1 MNARASV
8 SASGWGASA
17 SASIASENSV
27 KYQSNQ
33 VKIVAYRDLTYG
45 IDGLVTGDYP
55 PFSDQARDMLCSN
68 PDAFTAE
75 YGTHFIKGK
84 LTGASIDMMMTVTT
98 TNSNS
103 ANKFSASLSAKGSYG
118 GVSGKAS
125 ASIEGAV
132 KKSKEVKDTQ
142 VTVTVRGGDRG
153 VDVVKN
159 MEMDQ
164 AISSILNFGKVS
176 S

>member
-1 MNARASV
+1 MRIISSATSNEAYLNARASV

-27 KYQSNQ
+27 SYQSNQ

-45 IDGLVTGDYP
+45 IDGMVTGEFPAFRD
-55 PFSDQARDMLCSN
+55 DAKDMLCQN
-68 PDAFTAE
+68 PEAFTAN

-84 LTGASIDMMMTVTT
+84 LTGASIDMQMTVTT
-98 TNSNS
+98 TSSKS

-118 GVSGKAS
+118 GVSGEAS
-125 ASIEGAV
+125 AGIEGAV
-132 KKSKEVKDTQ
+132 KKSKDVEDTQ

-153 VDVVKN
+153 VDIVQDMK
-159 MEMDQ
+159 MD
-164 AISSILNFGKVS
+164 
-176 S
+176 